1 MKLNG
6 ATGIQGGVNYSSFWV
21 MFPLFAIATLILC
34 LFGCRIFAAAP
45 DVKQDEVVH
54 PPGEGTDGDINLN
67 ALQDENENA
76 NGSDSDDDDDDDDE
90 QGRSTSASRNVRGG
104 KISDN
109 GEGAA
114 SSTLQEMT
122 PEGGGNSFDDLD

>member
-1 MKLNG
+1 
-6 ATGIQGGVNYSSFWV
+6 

-104 KISDN
+104 NSDN

-114 SSTLQEMT
+114 STTLQETT